1 MLKYIKGIG
10 GAFAML
16 SRWVFLGLAT
26 IFGVT
31 IAIVI
36 IVLLNKR

>member
-1 MLKYIKGIG
+1 
-10 GAFAML
+10 ML
-16 SRWVFLGLAT
+16 SRWVLLGLVA